1 MRIVVDRGW
10 SVRGAVV
17 HHETSSNDA
26 IHGPCITGQIPRH
39 VCLDAT
45 IICFPIGLSGNGCE
59 YGGHLALKDSRVEE

>member
-39 VCLDAT
+39 VRLDAT
-45 IICFPIGLSGNGCE
+45 IIVFR
-59 YGGHLALKDSRVEE
+59 LAYWAIDANTVGI